1 MNKEGRLVNRGEKL
15 PLSNL
20 YSHGPEANYILGD
33 SIEEAEKAY
42 KLYCY
47 SNLKKLVEKGL
58 YTELVKPEKVI
69 QCVRKDEKVN
79 IIN

>member
-20 YSHGPEANYILGD
+20 YSHGLEANYILTD
-33 SIEEAEKAY
+33 SIEKAY
-42 KLYCY
+42 RRYCY

-69 QCVRKDEKVN
+69 QCVRKDENVN